1 MKELSIEER
10 AQRYDEALEKARQL
24 CVYPTTK
31 PFISDL
37 QDLFPE
43 LKEEQE
49 DEKIRKEIID
59 YIKTGT
65 YHKSWIA
72 WLEKQK
78 DCVHIKK
85 DWFEHLKQSW
95 YKEGFIDGKYSG
107 GTSKERAIND
117 ATILKELIGFLENE
131 TPKLQHD
138 ITQYANWL
146 KIQFAPNEK
155 QGEQKPAWTPMD
167 EQRVENLLAI
177 IEGHGYPGEVA
188 WLNSLK
194 DRVHPKSQWKPSEE
208 QMDALEQFISE
219 YKDIDDNFRAYPIS
233 HNIESLY
240 NDLKKL
246 IE

>member
-194 DRVHPKSQWKPSEE
+194 DRVHPKSQWKPSER
-208 QMDALEQFISE
+208 QIMCLQDALSDYHRRG
-219 YKDIDDNFRAYPIS
+219 YKA
-233 HNIESLY
+233 ETLETL
-240 NDLKKL
+240 LKQLKQL
-246 IE
+246 